1 MRNYELVIVLD
12 GKATAAK
19 KKTVTEKLEKL
30 VKGVKAMPG
39 GRQGTLGKAKD
50 WGTKDLAYQIEKS
63 TTGAYLIF
71 PVELDGSGAKEV
83 GSKLRLENEVIR
95 YLLIRK

>member
-19 KKTVTEKLEKL
+19 KKTVTEKIEKL
-30 VKGVKAMPG
+30 VKELK
-39 GRQGTLGKAKD
+39 GKVGKIKD
-50 WGTKDLAYQIEKS
+50 WGTKDLAYKIKKS

-71 PVELDGSGAKEV
+71 TLELETTKAFELSNKIRVDDEF
-83 GSKLRLENEVIR
+83 IR
-95 YLLIRK
+95 YLLIKKD